1 MDRRSFSVGMVA
13 LLAGSGSHLSA
24 QNFSEFDDAQQTR
37 FAKGEAFVLA
47 LRPGEVAPNRRFVTV
62 AQILEGTRE
71 EIWSV
76 INDKEDAEKFVEGVL
91 ESKVLKQEENRILVE
106 QLTKVGGPKG
116 AYRYRLW
123 HTLTP
128 MTRAD
133 FVYDGGEI
141 KDIEGS
147 WWIFEGN
154 DEERC
159 LVVYSLH
166 IHPGFFAPQAIVKLG
181 MKKSMP
187 GTLASMQ
194 KEVLRRRGSE

>member
-1 MDRRSFSVGMVA
+1 MGGRA
-13 LLAGSGSHLSA
+13 LLGGIAAFLAVSGPQLSA
-24 QNFSEFDDAQQTR
+24 QNFLEFDEAQQTG
-37 FAKGEAFVLA
+37 FTKGEVLILA
-47 LRPGEVAPNRRFVTV
+47 LRPGEVAPNGKFVTV

-76 INDKEDAEKFVEGVL
+76 INDKEGAEKFVDGVL
-91 ESKVLKQEENRILVE
+91 ESKVLKREENRILVE

-133 FVYDGGEI
+133 FSYDGGEI

-154 DEERC
+154 DEEHC
-159 LVVYSLH
+159 LVIYSLH
-166 IHPGFFAPQAIVKLG
+166 IHPGFFAPQTIVKHG

-194 KEVLRRRGSE
+194 KEVLRRREE

>member
-1 MDRRSFSVGMVA
+1 MGKRAF
-13 LLAGSGSHLSA
+13 LLAVTLVSVAFGPWC
-24 QNFSEFDDAQQTR
+24 DAQDFSKFDKAKQAR
-37 FAKGEAFVLA
+37 FTKGEAVVLER
-47 LRPGEVAPNRRFVTV
+47 RPGEAVPNGRFVT
-62 AQILEGTRE
+62 EGTRE
-71 EIWSV
+71 EIWKV
-76 INDKEDAEKFVEGVL
+76 INDKEDAENFVDGVL
-91 ESKVLKQEENRILVE
+91 ESKVLKREGNRILVE
-106 QLTKVGGPKG
+106 QRTHVGGPKG

-133 FVYDGGEI
+133 FSYDGGEI

-154 DEERC
+154 DAEHC

-166 IHPGFFAPQAIVKLG
+166 IHPGFFAPQTIVKHG

-194 KEVLRRRGSE
+194 KEVLRRRGE